1 MSSQQK
7 VQVGDSAPDFTR
19 TTHNSTTINL
29 KSFQGQTAVVLYF
42 YPKDGTSVCTAEACN
57 FRDRYEDFKAAG
69 AEVIGISSDSAESH
83 KAFAAHY
90 HLPFEL
96 ISDSDDSLR
105 ELYGVAPEQ
114 TSFGLLPGRVTYV
127 IDKEGVVQLVF
138 ASVLESEP
146 HITKALQ
153 ILQQQ

>member
-19 TTHNSTTINL
+19 TTQNGTTINL
-29 KSFQGQTAVVLYF
+29 KSFQGQKAVVLYF
-42 YPKDGTSVCTAEACN
+42 YPKDETSVCTDEACG
-57 FRDRYEDFKAAG
+57 FRDRYEDFKTAG
-69 AEVIGISSDSAESH
+69 AEVIGVSSDSAESH

-146 HITKALQ
+146 HIAKALQ
-153 ILQQQ
+153 LLQQQ